1 MTTNIRWWTEF
12 LAIFPCFYNSVLER
26 NSGQTRSGFRVRT
39 HVWTDKTD
47 GSIKCQNIWRQIPF
61 IFFSRYF
68 EGRSQP
74 IYPNDDNKLQATA
87 GCCDSVEKYFSWWWL
102 WQYSPDDKLDVVKY
116 FEDFAAKLE
125 LRKLQSVNL
134 LPLYHHKEA
143 WLPGSIKIL
152 QQKSVLYRDD
162 DRK

>member
-47 GSIKCQNIWRQIPF
+47 GSIKCQNIWRQMPF
-61 IFFSRYF
+61 ILFCILWRQEQTHSSK
-68 EGRSQP
+68 G
-74 IYPNDDNKLQATA
+74 DKKLQATA

-102 WQYSPDDKLDVVKY
+102 WQYSPVDKLDVVKY

-125 LRKLQSVNL
+125 PRKLQSVNL

-143 WLPGSIKIL
+143 WLPG
-152 QQKSVLYRDD
+152 LYKDFTTEECAL
-162 DRK
+162 